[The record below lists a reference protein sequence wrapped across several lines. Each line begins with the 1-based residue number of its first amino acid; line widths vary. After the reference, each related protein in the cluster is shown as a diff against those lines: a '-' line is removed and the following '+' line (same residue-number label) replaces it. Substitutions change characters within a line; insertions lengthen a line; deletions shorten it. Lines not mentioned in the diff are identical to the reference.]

1 MRPAAPDDCA
11 AINDLIRELAFFEKA
26 EHEMRVSA
34 EELRAHLFGKK
45 PFAEALVATRDGAVA
60 GTAVFYEKY
69 STWKGP
75 AVHLE
80 DLVVRESAR
89 NAGIGAALL
98 EEVIR
103 IAGRRGYGR
112 VYWQVLDWN
121 EDAVRFYKRFG
132 AGFDAEW
139 LNVHVEIDPLK
150 PLK

>member
-1 MRPAAPDDCA
+1 MRPAAPGDCA
-11 AINDLIRELAFFEKA
+11 AINALIRELAVFEKA

-34 EELRAHLFGKK
+34 EELEDHLFGKK
-45 PFAEALVATRDGAVA
+45 PFAEALVATCDGAVA

-80 DLVVRESAR
+80 DLVVRESLR
-89 NAGIGAALL
+89 NTGIGAALL

-103 IAGRRGYGR
+103 IAGQRGYGR

-132 AGFDAEW
+132 ARFDAEW
-139 LNVHVEIDPLK
+139 LNVHVEIDARK